1 MKNNECYIATFHTH
15 LSALRTQRALLASG
29 ADARLA
35 PVPRS
40 LSASCGTCVRYS
52 AEKPYL
58 DEMDKDVER
67 VVKILPE
74 DGGYEQL
81 LYNA

>member
-1 MKNNECYIATFHTH
+1 MMQHYIATFHTH
-15 LSALRTQRALLASG
+15 LAAMRTQRTLAG
-29 ADARLA
+29 IGLDARLS

-52 AEKPYL
+52 AQTPFLAK
-58 DEMDKDVER
+58 MDTDVER
-67 VVKILPE
+67 VVALLP

-81 LYNA
+81 LHNE